1 MKGKHAVVIGAS
13 LSGLLAARVLSEH
26 FERVTVLERDEM
38 PALGQGRKGVPQGAH
53 AHGLLGRGREILE
66 GFFPG
71 LTQNLV
77 ALGAT
82 SKDSQQ
88 YVRTYVDGAIL
99 ATAKSDMLGLGV
111 SRPLLE
117 GYIRQRVLAI
127 PQVYLFENCAVS
139 ELLHQNHSVNGVRL
153 RHRDNK
159 THQILE
165 TDLVVDCTG
174 RGSQNAQWL
183 ERLGF
188 ERPEEE
194 KIQMD
199 LCYATAHF
207 ERKPNDLDNAVE
219 AVIVGRTRDCPRSAA
234 LVSQEGSRWVVSL
247 GGLMGDVPPTDL
259 QGFQQFAASMA
270 SDEIRQIAQNN
281 RLLGEITLFKFPAS
295 KRYHYQKL
303 KRFPQGFLVFGDALC
318 SFNPS
323 YGQGMTSAALQ
334 ALVLA
339 GELQSNEANLSKRFF
354 LRASQVVDIPW
365 QMAAGRDLTH
375 PKVKGKRTRQMRM
388 VNAYL
393 DKLSPVAW
401 QDPKVAYAFL
411 KVINLQAPPSSL
423 MSPNIVWQVIKQMLS
438 GSRSVQKSKQN
449 TPKGVMYER

>member
-1 MKGKHAVVIGAS
+1 MNGKHAVVIGAS

-26 FERVTVLERDEM
+26 FERVTLLERDEM

-88 YVRTYVDGAIL
+88 YVRTYVDGAML

-117 GYIRQRVLAI
+117 GYIRGRVLAI
-127 PQVYLFENCAVS
+127 PQVFLFENCAVS
-139 ELLHQNHSVNGVRL
+139 ELLHNRDHTVTGVRL

-159 THQILE
+159 SQQTLE

-183 ERLGF
+183 EKMGF

-194 KIQMD
+194 QIQMN

-207 ERKPNDLDNAVE
+207 ERKPNDLGNAVE
-219 AVIVGRTRDCPRSAA
+219 AVIVGATRDCPRSGA
-234 LVSQEGSRWVVSL
+234 LVSQEGGRWVLSL
-247 GGLMGDVPPTDL
+247 GGWMGEVPPTEIE
-259 QGFQQFAASMA
+259 GFRGFAASMA
-270 SDEIRQIAQNN
+270 SEEIRQIAQNN
-281 RLLGEITLFKFPAS
+281 RLLGEIGLFKYPAS
-295 KRYHYQKL
+295 KRHHFQKL

-339 GELQSNEANLSKRFF
+339 GELQSSEAGFVKRFF
-354 LRASQVVDIPW
+354 MRASQVVDIPW

-375 PKVKGKRTRQMRM
+375 PKVKGKRFSGKTPRWRM
-388 VNAYL
+388 
-393 DKLSPVAW
+393 P
-401 QDPKVAYAFL
+401 F
-411 KVINLQAPPSSL
+411 
-423 MSPNIVWQVIKQMLS
+423 
-438 GSRSVQKSKQN
+438 
-449 TPKGVMYER
+449 